1 MCLFFFTQFRLDLI
15 FLKQLLFMQHRLSLI
30 QLKLTS
36 SPLFMFL
43 TLGIFLNTTYT
54 DIMTGLF
61 NVH

>member
-1 MCLFFFTQFRLDLI
+1 MCLFFFTQFRFDLI

-30 QLKLTS
+30 QLKLTGN
-36 SPLFMFL
+36 LLMFL